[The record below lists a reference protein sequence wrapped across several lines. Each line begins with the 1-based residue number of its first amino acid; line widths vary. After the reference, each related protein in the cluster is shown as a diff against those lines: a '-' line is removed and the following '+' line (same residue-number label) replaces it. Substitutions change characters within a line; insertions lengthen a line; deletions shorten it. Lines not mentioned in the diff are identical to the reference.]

1 MSALTADDME
11 AAVRGAQVLGP
22 PRLLVDTAVPPR
34 ARDPFVAELRSALT
48 AAGRE
53 HRVTAATGD
62 ALAAAAREALAAG
75 ERYLVA
81 VGDDTSVGAVLQGM
95 VPDGAAVAPDAVLAL
110 AEVAE
115 PCDTARTYGLDRHA
129 AVLGPH
135 LLSDRAMR
143 VDIGLLRYRAGGRA
157 ASRAFLNV
165 AQAGYGADLV
175 RRRARLRRLGRLGA
189 LLAAYGA
196 IRAVPAQ
203 QVEVTLD
210 HAATKAGLV
219 NLVVANGQFYEGGSK
234 VAPRGLP
241 DDGRFNV
248 QLFSGERS
256 QVFLLT
262 TPIFRGEHL
271 PDPEISEYQ
280 SAGVRLAP
288 DIPVAVEADG
298 TFLGTTPAE
307 FSLLPAA
314 LWVKL

>member
-1 MSALTADDME
+1 VTADATD
-11 AAVRGAQVLGP
+11 ATVRGERLLGP
-22 PRLLVDTAVPPR
+22 PRLLVDTAGPR
-34 ARDPFVAELRSALT
+34 RVRDPFVAELTAALT
-48 AAGRE
+48 AAGRDFA
-53 HRVTAATGD
+53 VTSASGD
-62 ALAAAAREALAAG
+62 ALGAAARAALDAG

-81 VGDDTSVGAVLQGM
+81 VGDDTSVAAVLQGM
-95 VPDGAAVAPDAVLAL
+95 VADSAAVAPDAVLGL
-110 AEVAE
+110 AEIGE
-115 PCDTARTYGLDRHA
+115 PCDAARTYGLDRPA
-129 AVLGPH
+129 AVLAPH
-135 LLSDRAMR
+135 LLTDRAMR
-143 VDIGLLRYRAGGRA
+143 VDVGMVRYRSAGGTA
-157 ASRAFLNV
+157 TRAFLNV

-175 RRRARLRRLGRLGA
+175 RRTARLRHLGRLGA
-189 LLAAYGA
+189 LLAAYAA

-203 QVEVTLD
+203 QVEVALD

-219 NLVVANGQFYEGGSK
+219 NLVVANGQFYAGGSK

-248 QLFSGERS
+248 QLFSGQPS

-271 PDPEISEYQ
+271 PDPAISEYQ

-288 DIPVAVEADG
+288 DLPVAIEADG

-307 FSLLPAA
+307 FSVLPAA

>member
-1 MSALTADDME
+1 MTANE
-11 AAVRGAQVLGP
+11 TQATVRGEQVLGP
-22 PRLLVDTAVPPR
+22 PRLLVDTAAPRR
-34 ARDPFVAELRSALT
+34 ARDPFVAELRAALT
-48 AAGRE
+48 AAGRDFT
-53 HRVTAATGD
+53 VTTASGD
-62 ALAAAAREALAAG
+62 VLAAAAREALAAG

-95 VPDGAAVAPDAVLAL
+95 IADGVVVAPDAVLGL
-110 AEVAE
+110 AEVGE
-115 PCDTARTYGLDRHA
+115 PCDTARTYGLDRPA
-129 AVLGPH
+129 EVLAPH
-135 LLSDRAMR
+135 LLTDRAMK
-143 VDIGLLRYRAGGRA
+143 VDVGLVRYRAGGEPA
-157 ASRAFLNV
+157 TRAFLNI

-175 RRRARLRRLGRLGA
+175 RRQTRLRRLGRLGN

-196 IRAVPAQ
+196 IRAVPPQ

-219 NLVVANGQFYEGGSK
+219 NLVVANGQFYAGGSK

-271 PDPEISEYQ
+271 PDPAISEYQ
-280 SAGVRLAP
+280 SATVRLAP
-288 DIPVAVEADG
+288 DTPVPVEADG
-298 TFLGTTPAE
+298 APLGTTPAE
-307 FSLLPAA
+307 FSVLPAA